1 LGLSLVSYDEEDH
14 HHHHQD
20 DFEDDEREKEDDE
33 VDDDDGGRRE
43 RRKRGDDDD
52 DKEDIIIEIIVFNG
66 IDFDDGRVFASNR
79 RRGDHPTVVVK
90 YVAGRARVANRKGV
104 LPAPGRERHPDD
116 ERRRCRRRSG
126 ARSKTP
132 SWTKRRRDF
141 IDEFFTTSFFF

>member
-1 LGLSLVSYDEEDH
+1 LGLSRVSYDEEDH
-14 HHHHQD
+14 HHHRQD

-33 VDDDDGGRRE
+33 VDDDDDGGRRE
-43 RRKRGDDDD
+43 DDDD
-52 DKEDIIIEIIVFNG
+52 DKEDIIEIIVFNG
-66 IDFDDGRVFASNR
+66 IDFVDGRVFASNR
-79 RRGDHPTVVVK
+79 RRGDHPTVVVVVK

-126 ARSKTP
+126 ARSKIP
-132 SWTKRRRDF
+132 WTKRRRDF

>member
-1 LGLSLVSYDEEDH
+1 MGLSLVSYDEEDH

-20 DFEDDEREKEDDE
+20 DFEDEREKEDDE

-66 IDFDDGRVFASNR
+66 IDFDGRVFASNR